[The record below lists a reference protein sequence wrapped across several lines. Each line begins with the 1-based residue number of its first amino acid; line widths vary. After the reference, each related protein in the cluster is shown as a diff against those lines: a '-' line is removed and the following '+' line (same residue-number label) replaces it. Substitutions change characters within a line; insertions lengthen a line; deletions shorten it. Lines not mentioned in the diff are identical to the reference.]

1 MLFVLAQALGF
12 SKDAVHKVSEAVFA
26 PLRIQKKLNFLSCL
40 RRVMAKTFSPP
51 QLCHF
56 FPSRPW
62 EARVLLTLCTTFSFL
77 FILCCWKAAQIRGR
91 GTVFSSV
98 LTAAILQIQSA
109 WLYSVTLEGE
119 LHHTS
124 NSMYFNAGIFYQ
136 QRNRGECTADRLF
149 LSFPCGMKGDSSEEG
164 TSANA
169 VLGAEVEVSNLWL
182 GLEA

>member
-12 SKDAVHKVSEAVFA
+12 SKDAVHKVSEAVFV
-26 PLRIQKKLNFLSCL
+26 PLRMWKKLDFLSCL
-40 RRVMAKTFSPP
+40 STVMASRVMAKTFSPP

-56 FPSRPW
+56 FPSCPW
-62 EARVLLTLCTTFSFL
+62 EARVLLTLCATFSFL
-77 FILCCWKAAQIRGR
+77 FILCCWKTAEIRGR

-124 NSMYFNAGIFYQ
+124 NSKYFNAGIFYQ

-149 LSFPCGMKGDSSEEG
+149 LSFPFGMKGTAQKTAPQLTQYWG
-164 TSANA
+164 MR
-169 VLGAEVEVSNLWL
+169 WK
-182 GLEA
+182 

>member
-1 MLFVLAQALGF
+1 M
-12 SKDAVHKVSEAVFA
+12 S
-26 PLRIQKKLNFLSCL
+26 SC
-40 RRVMAKTFSPP
+40 
-51 QLCHF
+51 
-56 FPSRPW
+56 PW
-62 EARVLLTLCTTFSFL
+62 EARVLLTLCATFSFL
-77 FILCCWKAAQIRGR
+77 FILCCWKTAQIRGR

-124 NSMYFNAGIFYQ
+124 NSMYFNAGISYQ

-149 LSFPCGMKGDSSEEG
+149 LSFPCGMKGDSSG
-164 TSANA
+164 DSTSANA
-169 VLGAEVEVSNLWL
+169 VLGAEVEMSNLWWL